1 MFSPWLL
8 AGALA
13 LPAVGMATQAQAAP
27 ASPANPPSA
36 SASAPTSGSASTP
49 TSVALSA
56 EQAQALGVRFEPIQA
71 AQRIEVS
78 AHARV
83 VLRPDAQAVVAAP
96 YAGAVPRVLVA
107 LGQTVRTGQPV
118 AVFTSPQLYE
128 ARRALL
134 EAESQS
140 RLARQAL
147 ARDQALH
154 EDGIIAASR
163 WQATQA
169 RAAEA
174 AAMAQARR
182 AELAASG
189 LQFVGNEVHLVAPRA
204 GLVTEVLAVPGA
216 RVEASAPLLRVADPK
231 ALELDLLLGREVPLP
246 GVGDRVQVAAR
257 GAQGKVAGM
266 APVGDG
272 SAGMRVRVALERAGD
287 LRVGES
293 VTASLALAG
302 ADAGPS
308 GGSAG
313 GSGGGSG
320 GARLRVPAAALAHW
334 NNRTGVFV
342 ATGQGARFMP
352 LSVEASD
359 EATAVV
365 RGMLPPKA
373 RIAVTGIAALKGL
386 LGGGE

>member
-1 MFSPWLL
+1 MLFSQWLL
-8 AGALA
+8 AGACA
-13 LPAVGMATQAQAAP
+13 LPTVGMAAQAQAASASPSHPSP
-27 ASPANPPSA
+27 ASITLS
-36 SASAPTSGSASTP
+36 SG
-49 TSVALSA
+49 
-56 EQAQALGVRFEPIQA
+56 QAKALGVRFESVQA
-71 AQRIEVS
+71 AEHIEVA

-107 LGQTVRTGQPV
+107 LGQTVRSGQAV
-118 AVFTSPQLYE
+118 ASFTSPQLYE

-147 ARDQALH
+147 VRDQALH

-182 AELAASG
+182 AELSASG
-189 LQFVGNEVHLVAPRA
+189 LQFAGNEVHLVAPRA

-216 RVEASAPLLRVADPK
+216 RVDASAPLVRVADPK
-231 ALELDLLLGREVPLP
+231 ALELDLLLGRDLPLP
-246 GVGDRVQVAAR
+246 AVGDRVQVAAR
-257 GAQGKVAGM
+257 GAAGKVAGM

-272 SAGMRVRVALERAGD
+272 SAGMRVRVSLERPGD

-293 VTASLALAG
+293 VTAALALAG

-308 GGSAG
+308 G
-313 GSGGGSG
+313 
-320 GARLRVPAAALAHW
+320 ARLRLPAAALAHW
-334 NNRTGVFV
+334 QGRTGVFV
-342 ATGQGARFMP
+342 ATAQGAQFTP
-352 LSVEASD
+352 LAVEASD

-365 RGMLPPKA
+365 RGALPPKA

-386 LGGGE
+386 MAGGE

>member
-1 MFSPWLL
+1 MMFSPWLL

-13 LPAVGMATQAQAAP
+13 LPAVGMAAQAQAAP
-27 ASPANPPSA
+27 ASPSNPPPASA
-36 SASAPTSGSASTP
+36 SASGSVSASTP

-174 AAMAQARR
+174 TAMAQARR

-272 SAGMRVRVALERAGD
+272 SAGMRVRVALERTGD

-293 VTASLALAG
+293 VTALLALAG

-308 GGSAG
+308 DGSA
-313 GSGGGSG
+313 

-365 RGMLPPKA
+365 RGTLPPKA

>member
-1 MFSPWLL
+1 MMFSPWLL

-13 LPAVGMATQAQAAP
+13 LPAVGMAAQAQAAP
-27 ASPANPPSA
+27 ASPSNPPSA
-36 SASAPTSGSASTP
+36 
-49 TSVALSA
+49 SVALSA

-308 GGSAG
+308 GGS
-313 GSGGGSG
+313 G

-365 RGMLPPKA
+365 RGTLPPKA

>member
-13 LPAVGMATQAQAAP
+13 LPAVGMAAQAQAAP
-27 ASPANPPSA
+27 ASPSNPPSA
-36 SASAPTSGSASTP
+36 
-49 TSVALSA
+49 SVALSA

-128 ARRALL
+128 ARRALV

-313 GSGGGSG
+313 GSGG
-320 GARLRVPAAALAHW
+320 ARLRVPAAALAHW

-365 RGMLPPKA
+365 RGTLPPKA

>member
-13 LPAVGMATQAQAAP
+13 LPAVGMAAQAQAAP

-293 VTASLALAG
+293 VTASLALSG

-308 GGSAG
+308 GGST
-313 GSGGGSG
+313 GGSG

-365 RGMLPPKA
+365 RGTLPPKA

>member
-1 MFSPWLL
+1 MMFSPWLL

-13 LPAVGMATQAQAAP
+13 LPAVGMAAQAQAAP
-27 ASPANPPSA
+27 ASPSNPP
-36 SASAPTSGSASTP
+36 P

-189 LQFVGNEVHLVAPRA
+189 LQFAGNEVHLVAPRA

-313 GSGGGSG
+313 
-320 GARLRVPAAALAHW
+320 ARLRVPAAALAHW

-365 RGMLPPKA
+365 RGTLPPKA

>member
-1 MFSPWLL
+1 MLFSQWLL
-8 AGALA
+8 AGACA
-13 LPAVGMATQAQAAP
+13 LPALGMAAQAQAAS
-27 ASPANPPSA
+27 ASPSHPSSA
-36 SASAPTSGSASTP
+36 SISL
-49 TSVALSA
+49 SVD
-56 EQAQALGVRFEPIQA
+56 QARALGVRFEPIQA
-71 AQRIEVS
+71 AEHIEVA

-107 LGQTVRTGQPV
+107 LGQTVRAGQAV
-118 AVFTSPQLYE
+118 AAFTSPQLYE

-134 EAESQS
+134 EAESQA
-140 RLARQAL
+140 RLAGQAL

-189 LQFVGNEVHLVAPRA
+189 LQFAGNEVHLVAPRA

-216 RVEASAPLLRVADPK
+216 RVDASAPLVRVADPK

-246 GVGDRVQVAAR
+246 ALGDRVQVAAR
-257 GAQGKVAGM
+257 GAAGKVAGM

-272 SAGMRVRVALERAGD
+272 SAGMRVRVSLDRPGD

-293 VTASLALAG
+293 VTAALALAG

-308 GGSAG
+308 G
-313 GSGGGSG
+313 
-320 GARLRVPAAALAHW
+320 ARLRLPAAALAHW
-334 NNRTGVFV
+334 QGRTGVFV
-342 ATGQGARFMP
+342 ATGQGARFTP
-352 LSVEASD
+352 LAVEASD

-365 RGMLPPKA
+365 RGALPAKA

-386 LGGGE
+386 MAGGE

>member
-1 MFSPWLL
+1 MMFSPWLL

-13 LPAVGMATQAQAAP
+13 LPAVGMAAQAQAAP
-27 ASPANPPSA
+27 ASPSNPPS
-36 SASAPTSGSASTP
+36 P
-49 TSVALSA
+49 SVALSA
-56 EQAQALGVRFEPIQA
+56 EQAQALGVRFEPIQV

-313 GSGGGSG
+313 
-320 GARLRVPAAALAHW
+320 ARLRVPAAALAHW

-365 RGMLPPKA
+365 RGTLPPKA

>member
-1 MFSPWLL
+1 MMFSPWLL

-13 LPAVGMATQAQAAP
+13 LPAVGMAAQAQAAP
-27 ASPANPPSA
+27 ASPSNPPS
-36 SASAPTSGSASTP
+36 P
-49 TSVALSA
+49 SVALSA
-56 EQAQALGVRFEPIQA
+56 EQAQALGVRFEPIQV

-365 RGMLPPKA
+365 RGTLPPKA